1 MKKLMKFTAGI
12 IILAAV
18 FIMNPQMIKAA
29 SATVVA
35 TAQVPTFG
43 FHQDENGVKWMNAD
57 GTWAKN
63 CWINYLGLT
72 YHLNSDGYI
81 QVGLNEIDGKTYYL
95 NANGTL
101 TTGWLELG
109 KNLYFFY
116 EDGTMAVNTVI
127 GPYQFGKDGRLLSG
141 LSVNSE
147 MKVLVNGIIASV
159 TTADMSQTQK
169 LQACYQ
175 YVLDHCSYKRTYETP
190 SGDWTGT
197 FAKEILT
204 TGKGN
209 CYRYAAAFAYLA
221 KGLGFE
227 TRVATGQI
235 KAARGGVTPH
245 GWTEVNIGGTWYL
258 FDTEMQDAK
267 GRDYYMKTEQTYPTK
282 PLIKQ
287 AEWEVNF

>member
-1 MKKLMKFTAGI
+1 MKKQKIIAAGLIAGASLFLGTAQPVM
-12 IILAAV
+12 AAPV
-18 FIMNPQMIKAA
+18 Q
-29 SATVVA
+29 TVA
-35 TAQVPTFG
+35 TQEVPTFG

-57 GTWAKN
+57 GTWAKS

-81 QVGLNEIDGKTYYL
+81 QVGLTYIDGKTYYL

-101 TTGWLELG
+101 TTGWLEIG
-109 KNLYFFY
+109 DGLYFFY
-116 EDGTMAVNTVI
+116 EDGTMAVDVTI
-127 GPYQFGKDGRLLSG
+127 GPYQFGKDGKLLNS
-141 LSVNSE
+141 LNVNSE
-147 MKVLVNGIIASV
+147 MQVLVNGIISSV
-159 TTADMSQTQK
+159 TTADMTQAQK

-221 KGLGFE
+221 KGLGYE
-227 TRVATGQI
+227 SRVATGQI
-235 KAARGGVTPH
+235 SAARGGVTPH
-245 GWTEVNIGGTWYL
+245 GWTEVKIGGTWYI

-267 GRDYYMKTEQTYPTK
+267 GRDYYQKIEKTYPTK

-287 AEWEVNF
+287 AEWPVNL